1 MLNSTLTEQ
10 LAKVHPQLHEL
21 RVIDVSEEYYK
32 ADFKIADVAK
42 ELGADWLKLAAVL
55 GLPQAQID
63 DIQNELEPVDQPLE
77 SLVVWTKLK
86 GPLATGARDSLFTNL
101 LMSIKHWF
109 LFSPRPNSK
118 SF

>member
-1 MLNSTLTEQ
+1 M
-10 LAKVHPQLHEL
+10 
-21 RVIDVSEEYYK
+21 IDVSEEYYK

-77 SLVVWTKLK
+77 SLVVWTTFK
-86 GPLATGARDSLFTNL
+86 GPLATGARDLSLLFPFTNL
-101 LMSIKHWF
+101 LMSIKLVHI
-109 LFSPRPNSK
+109 
-118 SF
+118 